1 MGQDD
6 IRALKAELDRLQQR
20 IDQLEGAQAEEPV
33 NRRNMLRGLGAA
45 AVGAAAG
52 GLAFARPAAAADGG
66 NVVIGS
72 ANVANSPTAV
82 LRDPTTYSAGSPAT
96 GLFHVSDDAAATGN
110 ILSLITAVATDN
122 GFDTAIYA
130 EATAFA
136 GRFDAPTPLK
146 LTDSTA
152 SGPPTSSGYTG
163 SFHVD
168 GGDLWYCVYDDGLF
182 GGQNAEWKKLAGR
195 STAGQFHAITPS
207 RVYDSRRAA
216 PLQGVIAGGTNRT
229 ISVADKRDGSTGAVV
244 TADIVPAGATAV
256 AANVTIANTVGS
268 GNLTI
273 NPGGTVTAG
282 ASTINWYTSGQVV
295 ANGVTLALN
304 TSRQLT
310 IVANG
315 AGTSTTHVIVD
326 VMGYYL

>member
-1 MGQDD
+1 MAQDD
-6 IRALKAELDRLQQR
+6 IRELKAELDRLQRR
-20 IDQLEGAQAEEPV
+20 IDQLEGASTDEPV

-82 LRDPTTYSAGSPAT
+82 LRDPTTYANGTPAT
-96 GLFHVSDDAAATGN
+96 GLLHVSDDSTSVGN
-110 ILSLITAVATDN
+110 VLSLITAVATNN
-122 GFDTAIYA
+122 GFDTAIHA
-130 EATAFA
+130 EATTFA

-146 LTDSTA
+146 LTDSTN
-152 SGPPTSSGYTG
+152 SGPPTTSGYTG

-182 GGQNAEWKKLAGR
+182 GGLNAEWKKVAGR
-195 STAGQFHAITPS
+195 DTAGQFHAITPA

-216 PLQGVIAGGTNRT
+216 PAQGVLAGGANRT
-229 ISVADKRDGSTGAVV
+229 ISVADKRDSGTGAVV

-268 GNLTI
+268 GNLTV
-273 NPGGTVTAG
+273 NPGGSLTAS
-282 ASTINWYTSGQVV
+282 ASTINWYASGQVL

-304 TSRQLT
+304 ASRQLT
-310 IVANG
+310 IIANG
-315 AGTSTTHVIVD
+315 AGTSSTHIIVD